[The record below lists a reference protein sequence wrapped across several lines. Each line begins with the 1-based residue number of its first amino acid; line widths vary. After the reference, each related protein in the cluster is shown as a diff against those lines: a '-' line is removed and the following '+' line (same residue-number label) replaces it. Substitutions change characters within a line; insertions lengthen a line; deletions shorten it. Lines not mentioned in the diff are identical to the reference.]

1 MIAQE
6 NATAFWL
13 IHIDTKSGKVLKKLT
28 AIE

>member
-13 IHIDTKSGKVLKKLT
+13 IHIDTGSGKVLKKLM
-28 AIE
+28 ASE